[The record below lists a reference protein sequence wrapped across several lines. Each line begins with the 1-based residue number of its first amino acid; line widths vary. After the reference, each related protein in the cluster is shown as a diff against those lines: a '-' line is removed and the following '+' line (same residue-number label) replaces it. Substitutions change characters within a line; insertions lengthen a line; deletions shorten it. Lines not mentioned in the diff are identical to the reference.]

1 MVKRGI
7 RIVVV
12 IILAIALMTLAGR
25 GGMSRGDVQEE
36 NTGSKMQS
44 IAEETEEAE
53 QESVFEQDQALY
65 TNLLGSEFLNSAE
78 EEAMISQAQ
87 VYAEEVK
94 ERFVPEFCEKSG
106 FPEDLVV
113 KLEEILY
120 HSGSD
125 GIFDAL
131 LSDESEEL
139 GAQDFRVLDVD
150 ELERLFPKA
159 APLMG
164 QYADD
169 NYLKISECYDIP
181 ENTHLI
187 ERIQLLPG
195 KDIYV
200 INYFDI
206 GIRKNRIRL
215 TERIGDE
222 FVTLYEFEFPETSS
236 AFGVMQYEN
245 EFYYVAHDNDRE
257 VREDDKIIIYR
268 LEYDSLGD
276 GMSIQ
281 YKQTQYIWK
290 ECPFDTDG
298 TEIQPFLEDGYMDKV
313 MQDFSTGKYLYEGG
327 RADITEIYYGDE
339 EWAFEW
345 TSKDNTY
352 QIYKMEITGSSTP
365 LYMCKEMH
373 LTENSELERK
383 YLEVNFFY
391 FDMKSAFFRQQ
402 EGLSIPKVDAGVPG
416 ACLIQMWFKEME
428 GKVYIFRIYNLSD
441 YNYMMSIVLADGST
455 VRPLKRYFLLPRK
468 NILEAIPLE

>member
-1 MVKRGI
+1 MEKRGI
-7 RIVVV
+7 RIVAV
-12 IILAIALMTLAGR
+12 IILAIALMTLAGK
-25 GGMSRGDVQEE
+25 GGINHGDVQEE
-36 NTGSKMQS
+36 NVASKMQS
-44 IAEETEEAE
+44 IGEETEVAE
-53 QESVFEQDQALY
+53 QGSGFEQDQVFN
-65 TNLLGSEFLNSAE
+65 TNLFRSEFLNSAE

-87 VYAEEVK
+87 VYGEEVK
-94 ERFVPEFCEKSG
+94 ERFVPEFCKKSG

-125 GIFDAL
+125 GILNAL
-131 LSDESEEL
+131 ISDESEEL

-169 NYLKISECYDIP
+169 NYLRISECYDIP
-181 ENTHLI
+181 ENTHMI

-195 KDIYV
+195 KDNYV
-200 INYFDI
+200 INYFDTS
-206 GIRKNRIRL
+206 IRKNRIRV

-222 FVTLYEFEFPETSS
+222 FVTLYEFEFPSTSF

-268 LEYDSLGD
+268 LEYDSLGN

-290 ECPFDTDG
+290 ECPFDTDSM
-298 TEIQPFLEDGYMDKV
+298 EIQPFLENGYMDKV

-327 RADITEIYYGDE
+327 RADITEVYYGDE
-339 EWAFEW
+339 RWAFEW
-345 TSKDNTY
+345 TSEDNTY
-352 QIYKMEITGSSTP
+352 QIYKMDIASSNP
-365 LYMCKEMH
+365 PVYMCKEMRF
-373 LTENSELERK
+373 TENSESERK
-383 YLEVNFFY
+383 YLEVKYFNF
-391 FDMKSAFFRQQ
+391 DLQSAFFRQQ
-402 EGLSIPKVDAGVPG
+402 EGMSIPEVDVGVPET
-416 ACLIQMWFKEME
+416 CLIQMWFKEME
-428 GKVYIFRIYNLSD
+428 GKVYIFRIYSLSD
-441 YNYMMSIVLADGST
+441 YNYMMSIALVDGST

-468 NILEAIPLE
+468 NILETVTLE